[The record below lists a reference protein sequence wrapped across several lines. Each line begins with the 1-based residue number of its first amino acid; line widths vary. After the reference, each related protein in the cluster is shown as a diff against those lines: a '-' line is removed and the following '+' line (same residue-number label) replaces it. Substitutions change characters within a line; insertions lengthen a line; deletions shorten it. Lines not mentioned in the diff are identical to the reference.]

1 MRLLS
6 IAYICIQNAF
16 VSRFACRCSID
27 QGSFRDE
34 VSVSESTNPS
44 SFVEEIWFIKTK
56 LIGLYPASIAD
67 HYLSLLSSTRGTGV
81 DDTVDRTCF
90 DSIWCV
96 LASCSASNLPL
107 ILDTEPLSS
116 SSRAH
121 TLTRALRAPTMSI
134 PFRFWS
140 GVEGTSRGYRRNGY
154 RQECCRTSVTTGA

>member
-1 MRLLS
+1 MYRRLLS

-16 VSRFACRCSID
+16 VSRFASRCSID

-90 DSIWCV
+90 DSIWCA
-96 LASCSASNLPL
+96 LASCSASNLPF
-107 ILDTEPLSS
+107 ILDTETLSS
-116 SSRAH
+116 YLGQGIEGAHDAH
-121 TLTRALRAPTMSI
+121 TVPVLE
-134 PFRFWS
+134 WC
-140 GVEGTSRGYRRNGY
+140 RRNLKGGY